1 MPAVGMRKSTRV
13 FGARVLRSGRRLYT
27 EPRLSGKYLRAA
39 DKENEWIELPN
50 NSLDS
55 GGDAGKR
62 CKRAWHEIENKN
74 ENENGS
80 AIDIVVESK
89 MVECVPLVKI
99 DDRMYGIEYKR
110 KRKKIVLSSSD
121 ISEDKMFGKQ
131 FVRKS
136 WRKKYGANELSETC
150 REFHNNAGR
159 CSELAL
165 IASECSYDNGYC
177 ISHFLNSVFKYMR
190 RVRIGLQRLS
200 AFLLSEPICGAFSSR
215 GFLFLQDWISIKNPG
230 FCIISGSRSSIP
242 MFAVDFSAV
251 PSCFMHLHS
260 SMFLRPVQL
269 ACVLVMN
276 SQRVTK
282 IVEKVT
288 DEEPSSQIPSG
299 IDQSDG
305 VMVASRID
313 GSEARELSQS
323 AIRFPK
329 STVRNVHSRNGCNIK
344 KMKTSLKRK
353 RGRPPSVLRVQKASR
368 ALASDFLRCRHDI
381 QSSSV
386 TPSHIL
392 MSYAER
398 TQDLGANSCS
408 ANILTIEMD
417 KCYREEGAIITLEV
431 SASEQWFLAVVRD
444 GIYRYSL
451 AAKNILRPCGCNRFT
466 HAIIFT
472 GDSGWKLEF
481 PNKLDWAIFKELYKK
496 CSERNVQVH
505 ATSILPIPGVREVS
519 YPVDSN
525 NVPFIRPDSYITFKG
540 DELTRALEKRTANY
554 DMDSDDEEW
563 LNKFNNKFY
572 AEKKLHELVMPE
584 SFELIIDALE
594 KGIHYNPDDYTDDI
608 AADIFCMDLERKE
621 VVEAIRNYWIK
632 KRRQK
637 HSSLVRIFQFYQP
650 RRMQVIPRSVLRKK
664 RSFKRQGSQAGR
676 GKQRTLLQAIV
687 AEQDSLTAMAAER
700 DVLEQHNIFLKK
712 QEAKSAA
719 NASEVLAVLKR
730 QQAQLLAE
738 NADMSTYRATMAMR
752 IAEAAQITEALST
765 VTPSFL

>member
-27 EPRLSGKYLRAA
+27 EPRHSGKYLRAA
-39 DKENEWIELPN
+39 NKENEWIELPN
-50 NSLDS
+50 NSMDS

-62 CKRAWHEIENKN
+62 CKSAWYEIENKN
-74 ENENGS
+74 ENENENENENGS
-80 AIDIVVESK
+80 AMDIVVESK
-89 MVECVPLVKI
+89 TEESVLQVKI
-99 DDRMYGIEYKR
+99 ADRMYGIEYKR
-110 KRKKIVLSSSD
+110 KRKNILLSSSD

-136 WRKKYGANELSETC
+136 WMKKYRATELSETC

-159 CSELAL
+159 CFELAL
-165 IASECSYDNGYC
+165 IASECSYDNGYW
-177 ISHFLNSVFKYMR
+177 ISHFLNSVLKYMR
-190 RVRIGLQRLS
+190 RVRIGLRRLS
-200 AFLLSEPICGAFSSR
+200 AFLLTEPICGAFSSH
-215 GFLFLQDWISIKNPG
+215 GFLFLQDCISIKNPG
-230 FCIISGSRSSIP
+230 FCIFSGSRSSIP

-260 SMFLRPVQL
+260 
-269 ACVLVMN
+269 
-276 SQRVTK
+276 
-282 IVEKVT
+282 
-288 DEEPSSQIPSG
+288 
-299 IDQSDG
+299 
-305 VMVASRID
+305 MVASRID
-313 GSEARELSQS
+313 GLEARELSQS
-323 AIRFPK
+323 AVRFPK
-329 STVRNVHSRNGCNIK
+329 SAVRNVHSRNGCSIK
-344 KMKTSLKRK
+344 KIRTSLKRK

-386 TPSHIL
+386 TPSHVLI
-392 MSYAER
+392 SYAER
-398 TQDLGANSCS
+398 TRDLFANSCS
-408 ANILTIEMD
+408 ANILNIEMD
-417 KCYREEGAIITLEV
+417 KCYREEGATITLEV
-431 SASEQWFLAVVRD
+431 SASEQWFLAVMRD

-472 GDSGWKLEF
+472 CDSGWKLEF
-481 PNKLDWAIFKELYKK
+481 PNKVDWAIFKELYKK
-496 CSERNVQVH
+496 CCRAQC
-505 ATSILPIPGVREVS
+505 T
-519 YPVDSN
+519 
-525 NVPFIRPDSYITFKG
+525 G
-540 DELTRALEKRTANY
+540 DELTRVLEKRTANY

-572 AEKKLHELVMPE
+572 AEKKFHELVKPE

-594 KGIHYNPDDYTDDI
+594 KGIHYNPDDYADDI
-608 AADIFCMDLERKE
+608 AADIFYMDLERRE
-621 VVEAIRNYWIK
+621 VVEAIHNYWIK

-637 HSSLVRIFQFYQP
+637 HSSLVKIFQFYQP
-650 RRMQVIPRSVLRKK
+650 RRMQVIPKSILRKK

-719 NASEVLAVLKR
+719 NASEALAVLKR

-752 IAEAAQITEALST
+752 IAEAAQITESLGT